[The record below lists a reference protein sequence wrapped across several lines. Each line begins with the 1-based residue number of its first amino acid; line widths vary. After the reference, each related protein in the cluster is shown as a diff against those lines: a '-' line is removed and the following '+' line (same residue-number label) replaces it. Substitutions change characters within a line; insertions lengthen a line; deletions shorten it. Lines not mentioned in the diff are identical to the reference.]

1 MLDKIAHLWYTIGVM
16 RKDIPSSK
24 MLGDTKMEKQVKDFP
39 DWNEIR
45 FSNRV
50 IYQSD
55 LEKMSEQM
63 VNDIN
68 ELYVLSV
75 EDYGKVLYV

>member
-1 MLDKIAHLWYTIGVM
+1 MF
-16 RKDIPSSK
+16 
-24 MLGDTKMEKQVKDFP
+24 KQVKDFP

-45 FSNRV
+45 FSNQV

-68 ELYVLSV
+68 ELYVLSAEDYGV
-75 EDYGKVLYV
+75 EGYGKVLYV

>member
-1 MLDKIAHLWYTIGVM
+1 
-16 RKDIPSSK
+16 
-24 MLGDTKMEKQVKDFP
+24 MEKQVKDFP

-45 FSNRV
+45 FSNRF

-68 ELYVLSV
+68 ELYVLSAEDYGV
-75 EDYGKVLYV
+75 EGYGKVLYV

>member
-1 MLDKIAHLWYTIGVM
+1 
-16 RKDIPSSK
+16 
-24 MLGDTKMEKQVKDFP
+24 MEKQVKDFP

-45 FSNRV
+45 FSNRF

-68 ELYVLSV
+68 ELYVLSA

>member
-1 MLDKIAHLWYTIGVM
+1 
-16 RKDIPSSK
+16 
-24 MLGDTKMEKQVKDFP
+24 MEKQVKDFP

-45 FSNRV
+45 LSNRV

>member
-1 MLDKIAHLWYTIGVM
+1 
-16 RKDIPSSK
+16 
-24 MLGDTKMEKQVKDFP
+24 MEKQVKDFP

-55 LEKMSEQM
+55 LEKMSEEM

-68 ELYVLSV
+68 ELYVLSAEDYGV
-75 EDYGKVLYV
+75 EGYGKVLYV

>member
-1 MLDKIAHLWYTIGVM
+1 
-16 RKDIPSSK
+16 

-68 ELYVLSV
+68 ELYVLSAEDYGV
-75 EDYGKVLYV
+75 EGYGKVLYV